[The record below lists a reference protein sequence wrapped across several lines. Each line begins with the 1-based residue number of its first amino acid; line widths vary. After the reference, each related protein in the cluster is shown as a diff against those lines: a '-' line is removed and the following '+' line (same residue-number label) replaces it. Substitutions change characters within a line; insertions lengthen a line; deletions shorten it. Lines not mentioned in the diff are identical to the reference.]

1 MGFRQESD
9 IGQDWDV
16 SSDRNLTSGHD
27 KEDSCGA
34 QAAPS
39 VTVKPPLTRRTPV
52 TWTANTACSH
62 CYTAWTPSADTC
74 HHSPRG
80 LSVLLQAMAAAA
92 TTAMRLTDF
101 YHDYQ
106 PLSTEDQLSTE
117 EPDANVYQV
126 DPDGESQLHPKTD
139 DAPRQQEAA

>member
-1 MGFRQESD
+1 MSFRQESD
-9 IGQDWDV
+9 IGHDKDV
-16 SSDRNLTSGHD
+16 SSGRNLTSGHD
-27 KEDSCGA
+27 KEESCGA
-34 QAAPS
+34 QAVPS
-39 VTVKPPLTRRTPV
+39 ATVKPPLTRRTNV

-62 CYTAWTPSADTC
+62 CYTPWTPSADTC

-80 LSVLLQAMAAAA
+80 LSLLLQAMGAAA

-106 PLSTEDQLSTE
+106 PLSTEEQLSTE

-126 DPDGESQLHPKTD
+126 DPDGENQLHPKTD

>member
-9 IGQDWDV
+9 IGHDKKV
-16 SSDRNLTSGHD
+16 SFSRNLTSGHD
-27 KEDSCGA
+27 KEESCGA

-39 VTVKPPLTRRTPV
+39 ETVKPPLTRRTDA

-62 CYTAWTPSADTC
+62 CYTTWTPSAGTC
-74 HHSPRG
+74 RHPSHE
-80 LSVLLQAMAAAA
+80 LSLLLQAIAAAA
-92 TTAMRLTDF
+92 TTAVRLTDF

-106 PLSTEDQLSTE
+106 PLSTEEQLSTE

-126 DPDGESQLHPKTD
+126 DPGGENQPHPQTD
-139 DAPRQQEAA
+139 DATRQQEAA